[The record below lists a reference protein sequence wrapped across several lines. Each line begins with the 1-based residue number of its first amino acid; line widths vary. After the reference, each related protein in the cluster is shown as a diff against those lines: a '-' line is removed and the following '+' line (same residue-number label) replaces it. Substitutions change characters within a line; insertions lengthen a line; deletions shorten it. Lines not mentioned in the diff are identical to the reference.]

1 VIEDLENLPEVSF
14 IDNATLEDVKAAM
27 VADYKKRY
35 AEITGYEPILGKADA
50 VTLLMYAAAVQ
61 IYQTMKYVDI
71 GAKMSLL
78 KYSAGDYLDNLG
90 ALKGVLRLPEA
101 PAVVT
106 ERFTLSALQADTVV
120 IPIGTRV
127 TDGRL
132 YFETTEY
139 AEIPAGELY
148 VDVVMTCQTSGTDG
162 NGIEIGRLNI
172 LVDPIPY
179 MQSVENIEATA
190 GGSYRE
196 ADDPYRERI
205 YLAPDRYSVAGP
217 EAAYIYWAKS
227 QSAAV
232 LDVAVFSPVPGQVIV
247 EFLTT
252 GGEIPTAAQIAAM
265 ADWLNDA
272 EIRPLTDQVT
282 VQAPSIATF
291 DVDFTYYISAK
302 DRAKAAAIQ
311 AAVAKAVDEYVLWQQ
326 SHIGQDI
333 VPDRLIQLVREAGA
347 KRLVIRLPDFQ
358 VVGAE
363 GVARLGQMSIS
374 YGGLEDA

>member
-1 VIEDLENLPEVSF
+1 MIEDLENLPEVSF

-27 VADYKKRY
+27 VADYKKKY
-35 AEITGYEPILGKADA
+35 AEITGYEPVLGKADA

-106 ERFTLSALQADTVV
+106 ARFTLSALQADTVV

-127 TDGRL
+127 TDGKF
-132 YFETTEY
+132 YFETTDY

-265 ADWLNDA
+265 TDWLNNA

-282 VQAPSIATF
+282 VQAPSIVAF

-311 AAVAKAVDEYVLWQQ
+311 AAVAKAVDEYALWQQ

-347 KRLVIRLPDFQ
+347 KRLVIRSPDFQ